1 MLGEPLLRVWMRRP
15 FQKVTVPLLLA
26 EESRLADSLAIARWA
41 DERGNGTTLFP
52 RDRQPDIVRL
62 NALCDRILNGG
73 RGRLT
78 PRIRDSEAARMEA
91 VPAPLKRL
99 GKVASLMAAQGA
111 GFVMSKYATTDV
123 SAEQHLKAMR
133 DGLLAM
139 RDALGGATYA
149 LGDFTFADVALA
161 VALQP
166 VRPVGDQ
173 HLRLGPGTRQAWTEP
188 ELAEEFADLLAWR
201 DRLYDEH
208 RSK

>member
-1 MLGEPLLRVWMRRP
+1 MQGDP
-15 FQKVTVPLLLA
+15 KVIEL
-26 EESRLADSLAIARWA
+26 
-41 DERGNGTTLFP
+41 
-52 RDRQPDIVRL
+52 
-62 NALCDRILNGG
+62 LNGALKLE
-73 RGRLT
+73 LT
-78 PRIRDSEAARMEA
+78 AINQYFLHARMFDNWG
-91 VPAPLKRL
+91 LKRL